1 MTREEA
7 AKILYQENSNAGWMR
22 WVGFPVD
29 IKKEQD
35 YKRFILAV
43 DVALDALRTPE
54 TNWPCWIRT
63 ADCRPCAEDASHT
76 GMVLAYKAS
85 LNAVTVVKWGY
96 CTPKAYPYWMPYPA
110 SPHNENREG

>member
-1 MTREEA
+1 MVLT
-7 AKILYQENSNAGWMR
+7 LCDSCLQPFLDDPN
-22 WVGFPVD
+22 
-29 IKKEQD
+29 
-35 YKRFILAV
+35 YKVRF
-43 DVALDALRTPE
+43 LR
-54 TNWPCWIRT
+54 N
-63 ADCRPCAEDASHT
+63 CRPCAEDASHT